1 MRLAAFPLLL
11 LTAPAVFAQADESA
25 RQVLD
30 DCVESLR
37 YDVAGMAAI
46 EAACPGLEAA
56 LVELGVAPFLS
67 DPQREALGLNG
78 LMNLQNLVQ
87 RYSEAPEAGAVAV
100 DSLRPVLDSLQKP
113 ARVEQPPTWL
123 ERFRRW
129 LRNLVDNDKAS
140 AAPWLSR
147 WLDKYQLSETMRN
160 VLFYGSLLLV
170 VALAVAVIVNEVR
183 VARSGRRKKSAG
195 TTLNQAVGAAG
206 EAVSGQLDLDAA
218 ARGDRPSLVFR
229 MLVATLVQTGRLQTG
244 RSLTHRELTA
254 KARFDDPQQR
264 ECFRRVAALAE
275 RIVYGRGAVATDDL
289 DYVVQAGRSLNSQ
302 LGGAAS

>member
-1 MRLAAFPLLL
+1 MRLPAFGLLL

-25 RQVLD
+25 RQMLD
-30 DCVESLR
+30 GCVESL
-37 YDVAGMAAI
+37 DHEVVGMTAI

-56 LVELGVAPFLS
+56 LVELGVASFLS
-67 DPQREALGLNG
+67 DPQREAVGLNG
-78 LMNLQNLVQ
+78 LMNLQSVVQ
-87 RYSEAPEAGAVAV
+87 RYSEAPEADAVEV

-113 ARVEQPPTWL
+113 ARVEQPLTWL

-140 AAPWLSR
+140 ADPWLNR
-147 WLDKYQLSETMRN
+147 WLDQYQLSETMRN

-170 VALAVAVIVNEVR
+170 VALAIAVIVNEVR
-183 VARSGRRKKSAG
+183 VARSGRRKKSAR
-195 TTLNQAVGAAG
+195 TMLNQAVGADGKAI
-206 EAVSGQLDLDAA
+206 SGQLDLDAA
-218 ARGDRPSLVFR
+218 ARSDRPSLVLR
-229 MLVATLVQTGRLQTG
+229 MLVATLVKTGRLQTE

-264 ECFRRVAALAE
+264 ECFQRVAALAE
-275 RIVYGRGAVATDDL
+275 RIVYGGGTVATDDL

-302 LGGAAS
+302 LDGAAP